1 MSTGV
6 EVVYIDGFAGKG
18 KFDDGTPGSPLLV
31 KEKVYQAKANSK
43 FNTKIT
49 PYFVEYE
56 HADILRSNLLPIEL
70 AKYSHNNEY
79 GITIVSLDEEFRQ
92 KFEPNTAK
100 YEERIASLKALHDAG
115 FYTWVSIEP
124 YPTPNMID
132 QSLEEILKAVS
143 FADKIIFGRL
153 HYNKEVS
160 AYKKH
165 KEFFNEQA
173 KHVIEFC
180 EQNKKAYHIKNGT
193 ITE

>member
-1 MSTGV
+1 MKKTLKKIFNIVWHVLVAGAFCGFIV
-6 EVVYIDGFAGKG
+6 LPFLHNTINKTLGQWLWYPCLVIFLVYSFIPNK
-18 KFDDGTPGSPLLV
+18 KM
-31 KEKVYQAKANSK
+31 KEQSK
-43 FNTKIT
+43 FVQISSSGGILQLLFIISGI
-49 PYFVEYE
+49 FVINY
-56 HADILRSNLLPIEL
+56 
-70 AKYSHNNEY
+70 
-79 GITIVSLDEEFRQ
+79 
-92 KFEPNTAK
+92 
-100 YEERIASLKALHDAG
+100 
-115 FYTWVSIEP
+115 YTWVSIEP

-173 KHVIEFC
+173 KQVIEFC
-180 EQNKKAYHIKNGT
+180 KQNKKAYHIKNGT